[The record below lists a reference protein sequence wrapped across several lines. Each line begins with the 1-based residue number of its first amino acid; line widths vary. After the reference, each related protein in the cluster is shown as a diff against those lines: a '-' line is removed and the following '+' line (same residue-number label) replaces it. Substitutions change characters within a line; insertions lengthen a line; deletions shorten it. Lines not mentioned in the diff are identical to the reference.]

1 MRHDHAPDPKAEGA
15 TAGDTKSTASVRHP
29 ACPGCCACLGTVLP
43 IVAPEP
49 EKPWLE
55 ADPDELFTAEDY
67 LVAQVLLPGRMSV
80 DDRVDELRAFYRVHG
95 ARRLLAALDRAAELT
110 YLPPRVA
117 AVAER
122 LRADWGVA
130 A

>member
-1 MRHDHAPDPKAEGA
+1 MTNSYAPTANGEGA
-15 TAGDTKSTASVRHP
+15 TAGDTKSTARLRHP
-29 ACPGCCACLGTVLP
+29 GCPGCCACLGTVLP

-67 LVAQVLLPGRMSV
+67 LLAQVLLPGRMSV